1 MTRFRVVFSRH
12 QARPNGQLFVLE
24 RDLWDD
30 GGYLCTFRVFTFVRR
45 QLRKLG
51 EWKILDGEK
60 RGPRR
65 TELPETFERLPE
77 SFVSVAQSSGAYEA
91 VRDLGPKLADEL
103 LIGLRDVA
111 RVPRKNLRRVDGFD
125 RAALRFSEARD
136 ALRRAPEIFGL
147 RNATAPDEAI
157 DLDVTAQLS
166 GFSSPHEIRLSF
178 SSDRDLSGLRRL
190 MVLVGANGT
199 GKTQFLAA
207 LARAISG
214 YEPRDAVIRP
224 APTFSKVVAVAY
236 GAFDRFKRPRIA
248 GSSSYSY
255 CGLRGPDADHVSI
268 ELESAIARTADS
280 IVGLSAKNRP
290 LWVRAVRA
298 LRLTVPTPR
307 GSARSVLSSLKT
319 MSAGEQLATMVV
331 TEISRPT
338 SSRRLWFCSTNPRL
352 TSTQRSSRA

>member
-65 TELPETFERLPE
+65 TELPETFER
-77 SFVSVAQSSGAYEA
+77 
-91 VRDLGPKLADEL
+91 
-103 LIGLRDVA
+103 GLRDVA